1 MKNQELEKLIHDLA
15 NCMGE
20 LEQIIGTLD
29 YICKKNDWEDYPSWQ
44 IGEGVK
50 EIGFALAR
58 LVPWT
63 EDEEEEPPK

>member
-1 MKNQELEKLIHDLA
+1 MNNPELEKQIHALA

-20 LEQIIGTLD
+20 LEQVIGALD
-29 YICKKNDWEDYPSWQ
+29 YLCNKNDWDNYPSWQ

-58 LVPWT
+58 LVTWT
-63 EDEEEEPPK
+63 EDEEEEQPK